1 MTKVA
6 AVSDYKGV
14 LEKMSNGSE
23 VPYFGIQGQEVSQ
36 AMEDSGMPEGIYV
49 ITSVNDSPAYNAGI
63 QPGDV
68 ITWVNGAKIGNMK
81 DFQNQIE
88 ALSLGDKIKVAV
100 LRSGKNGYTEI
111 EFQVTIGAR

>member
-1 MTKVA
+1 
-6 AVSDYKGV
+6 
-14 LEKMSNGSE
+14 
-23 VPYFGIQGQEVSQ
+23 
-36 AMEDSGMPEGIYV
+36 MPEGIYV